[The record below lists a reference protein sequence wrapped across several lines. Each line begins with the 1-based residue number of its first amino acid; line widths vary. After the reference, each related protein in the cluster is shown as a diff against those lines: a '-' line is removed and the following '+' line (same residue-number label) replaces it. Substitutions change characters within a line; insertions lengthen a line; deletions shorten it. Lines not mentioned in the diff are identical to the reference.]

1 MGRGTGYQTVS
12 MVIANTMNPERQ
24 CALIFLQYCQKGALY
39 FKTLPAMPSR
49 SIPPS
54 LRKGNKAKNQVLIL
68 YFELFGVIFLFF
80 LAEVLRV
87 LLSGFCPSP
96 SGSRRIGGGTRD
108 GERWEGGWRDKRARF
123 LYNYSSH
130 VPADL
135 FTAQK
140 KKGRGGIK

>member
-1 MGRGTGYQTVS
+1 MRTYFSSVLS
-12 MVIANTMNPERQ
+12 KRRFVLPNPPRDAKQ
-24 CALIFLQYCQKGALY
+24 IY
-39 FKTLPAMPSR
+39 TP
-49 SIPPS
+49 PPS
-54 LRKGNKAKNQVLIL
+54 EREIKQKNQVFIL
-68 YFELFGVIFLFF
+68 YFELFGVILFV
-80 LAEVLRV
+80 AEVLRV

-135 FTAQK
+135 FTAPK
-140 KKGRGGIK
+140 KKGGGRN